1 MEWKDKDWNK
11 LVSWGVTILGFMIF
25 WPLGLVALLRTLSNG
40 SLFNKHQR
48 TVGVERGQVLDVP
61 YVEVEDEPAE
71 EPVRRPQRE
80 PKHAPAV
87 NRAINEKRPNVGN
100 RGLIPVKKNWGRNLR
115 VWGTILAVFGGIVL
129 LTSLDEWPF
138 NPFTDMA
145 METGLLAAGLAM
157 LGVGL
162 SRKKRAAR
170 YRRYL
175 SLIGGRD
182 NLAIDALAEAM
193 PVSYKKACADL
204 QEMIEAGYLPA
215 AGRLDQKNRRLLL
228 SSVLEEAPVP
238 PTGRAEPA
246 VRTEDD
252 EDAVLREIKE
262 LNDRIDDEAMSRKI
276 DRIGEI
282 TARILDYQRNNPD
295 SAGELR
301 SFLDYYLPTTLKL
314 LRAYAQMEEQ
324 GVEGKNISE
333 VKASVES
340 TMDKVV
346 DGFEKQLDKLFR
358 ADALDITSDIQVL
371 EQMLQKDGLAS
382 DELIH

>member
-1 MEWKDKDWNK
+1 MEWKDKDWSK
-11 LVSWGVTILGFMIF
+11 LVSWGLTILGFMVF
-25 WPLGLVALLRTLSNG
+25 WPLGLIALLRTLSYG
-40 SLFNKHQR
+40 SLFNKR
-48 TVGVERGQVLDVP
+48 RRITGVERGQVVDVP

-71 EPVRRPQRE
+71 RDRVPQRE
-80 PKHAPAV
+80 RKHTPEG
-87 NRAINEKRPNVGN
+87 NRAANGKRPNGGN
-100 RGLIPVKKNWGRNLR
+100 KGLVPVRKNWGRGLR
-115 VWGTILAVFGGIVL
+115 VWGTILTVLGSLVL
-129 LTSLDEWPF
+129 LSSLDGGWLFADLAPE
-138 NPFTDMA
+138 A
-145 METGLLAAGLAM
+145 GLLAAGLAM
-157 LGVGL
+157 LWVGI
-162 SRKKRAAR
+162 SRKKRASR

-182 NLAIDALAEAM
+182 DLSIDALAEAM

-204 QEMIEAGYLPA
+204 QDMIEAGHLPA
-215 AGRLDQKNRRLLL
+215 AGRLDQKTRRLRLASTL
-228 SSVLEEAPVP
+228 EDLPVPPAGREEAPAQ
-238 PTGRAEPA
+238 TGDA
-246 VRTEDD
+246 

-262 LNDRIDDEAMSRKI
+262 LNDRIDDEVMSRKI

-282 TARILDYQRNNPD
+282 TAKILDYQRNNPD

-333 VKASVES
+333 VKASVEA

-358 ADALDITSDIQVL
+358 TDALDITSDIQVL
-371 EQMLQKDGLAS
+371 EQMLQKDGLAA
-382 DELIH
+382 DEMLH